1 MDRLWSPPKTT
12 PFERALADIT
22 ISPLHKRILM
32 ERYNGLLLSMDMRVF
47 RIALFFHAS
56 RGIVTVGSLIVP
68 ALLSIQY
75 TNGTNT
81 NLGIYWTTWVLS
93 LMVTVCNGMMT
104 LLKLDKIYYHLH
116 TVREQLISD
125 GWQYLE
131 LTGKYSGFHTPHHHP
146 THENQFIF
154 FCHSVEKIR
163 MQQIQEEY
171 VRVTDTNHQGQSQIK
186 ETSKAPNV
194 VNLLPPTPQQGE
206 LAQIPESIKIA
217 MEQLSQ
223 APLEDGQG
231 ATDKDKDKNEKTGKD
246 GATESMPMSPRV
258 HEPISKR

>member
-32 ERYNGLLLSMDMRVF
+32 ERYNGLLLSMDVRVF

-125 GWQYLE
+125 GWQYVWSSLE
-131 LTGKYSGFHTPHHHP
+131 NIVGFIRLTTILRTKINSFSFVIQWRKSGCSRFR
-146 THENQFIF
+146 
-154 FCHSVEKIR
+154 K
-163 MQQIQEEY
+163 
-171 VRVTDTNHQGQSQIK
+171 
-186 ETSKAPNV
+186 
-194 VNLLPPTPQQGE
+194 
-206 LAQIPESIKIA
+206 
-217 MEQLSQ
+217 
-223 APLEDGQG
+223 
-231 ATDKDKDKNEKTGKD
+231 
-246 GATESMPMSPRV
+246 SM
-258 HEPISKR
+258 